1 MLTFPLRYNF
11 PPLSMRITSWIA
23 KKKSAYAE
31 KIVRKKV
38 DFQAIFFVRLVRSLI
53 NIWFSTNQIEET
65 NKQTKLRLWEV
76 EHSLGK
82 YGKQFRTVYYACM
95 SLPTATTGTT
105 TAAAAATTTN
115 KSTATTVLLKWK
127 SKLWRPRFRWDQF
140 ETTSFFSF
148 VTSTLFFGNKSVQVK
163 LINFIM

>member
-65 NKQTKLRLWEV
+65 NKQTKLRLREV
-76 EHSLGK
+76 EHSLVAMLSVWK
-82 YGKQFRTVYYACM
+82 TV
-95 SLPTATTGTT
+95 
-105 TAAAAATTTN
+105 
-115 KSTATTVLLKWK
+115 
-127 SKLWRPRFRWDQF
+127 
-140 ETTSFFSF
+140 
-148 VTSTLFFGNKSVQVK
+148 
-163 LINFIM
+163 